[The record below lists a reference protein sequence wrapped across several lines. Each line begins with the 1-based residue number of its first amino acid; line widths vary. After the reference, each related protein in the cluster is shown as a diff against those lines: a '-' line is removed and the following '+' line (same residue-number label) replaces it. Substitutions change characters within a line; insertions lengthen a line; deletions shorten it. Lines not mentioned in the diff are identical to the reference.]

1 MGNIKAVFVG
11 TGMIGAGLAANAML
25 NGYQTVLYD
34 VVPHEKMRQNIS
46 HILDILVGAGAAT
59 REQADAALNAC
70 HFSNDLEDAVKG
82 ANFVQEC
89 IPERLELKKSTY
101 ATIQKVTGPDAII
114 CSSTSKLFPTKL
126 QEGSLYPQS
135 ILVGHPYNPAY
146 LLPLIELCGG
156 EQTAPEAIEKA
167 KEIYTGMGKVAVVCK
182 KEIYGFI
189 VNRLSWAALDA
200 AKECVRDGV
209 CSVEDMDKA
218 IMFGPGMRMAVTGQ
232 LLTIS
237 LGVEGG
243 FRAIADKYGEES
255 TGIPPLATRSTVCAN
270 SGITPSPSCSS
281 FISYSK
287 FVSAL
292 QQAIVY
298 CPISATTRPKSP
310 CNLAKSGSL
319 HLASALHNPLM
330 EIEITKN

>member
-1 MGNIKAVFVG
+1 MGKIKAVFVG

-25 NGYQTVLYD
+25 NGYETVLYD
-34 VVPHEKMRQNIS
+34 VVPQEKMRENIS
-46 HILDILVGAGAAT
+46 HILDILVEAGAAT
-59 REQADAALNAC
+59 KAQADQALADC
-70 HFSNDLEDAVKG
+70 QFSNNLEEAVKG
-82 ANFVQEC
+82 ADFVQEC

-101 ATIQKVTGPDAII
+101 AAIQKVTGPDAVI

-126 QEGSLYPQS
+126 QEGALYPQS
-135 ILVGHPYNPAY
+135 ILVGHPYNPSY

-218 IMFGPGMRMAVTGQ
+218 IMFGARSPPPGTRCTHRAWMRRLPTG
-232 LLTIS
+232 T
-237 LGVEGG
+237 
-243 FRAIADKYGEES
+243 
-255 TGIPPLATRSTVCAN
+255 PPWATRWRACAS
-270 SGITPSPSCSS
+270 SGTGPLPSCSS
-281 FISYSK
+281 STSCFK
-287 FVSAL
+287 GTGCFQPATERPAL
-292 QQAIVY
+292 
-298 CPISATTRPKSP
+298 CCNCNKNSGLPPKLGEYP
-310 CNLAKSGSL
+310 PKILGIRFA
-319 HLASALHNPLM
+319 
-330 EIEITKN
+330 

>member
-1 MGNIKAVFVG
+1 MGKIKAVFVG

-25 NGYQTVLYD
+25 NGYETVLYD
-34 VVPHEKMRQNIS
+34 VVPQEKMRENIS
-46 HILDILVGAGAAT
+46 HILDILVEAGAAT
-59 REQADAALNAC
+59 KAQADQALADC
-70 HFSNDLEDAVKG
+70 QFSNNLEEAVKG
-82 ANFVQEC
+82 ADFVQEC

-101 ATIQKVTGPDAII
+101 TAIQKVTGPNAVI

-126 QEGSLYPQS
+126 QEDALYPQS
-135 ILVGHPYNPAY
+135 ILVGHPYNPSY

-156 EQTAPEAIEKA
+156 EQTSPEAIQRA

-189 VNRLSWAALDA
+189 VNRLSWAALEA

-237 LGVEGG
+237 LGVDGG
-243 FRAIADKYGEES
+243 FRAIAEKYGEEPTPWNEVYAQGVDEEIANRDPS
-255 TGIPPLATRSTVCAN
+255 MGNTVDGVC
-270 SGITPSPSCSS
+270 
-281 FISYSK
+281 K
-287 FVSAL
+287 FRDHAFAEL
-292 QQAIVY
+292 L
-298 CPISATTRPKSP
+298 K
-310 CNLAKSGSL
+310 L
-319 HLASALHNPLM
+319 HKLL
-330 EIEITKN
+330 

>member
-1 MGNIKAVFVG
+1 MGKIKAVFVG

-25 NGYQTVLYD
+25 KGYDTVLYD
-34 VVPHEKMRQNIS
+34 VAPPEKIRQNIS
-46 HILDILVGAGAAT
+46 SILDILVEAGAAT
-59 REQADAALNAC
+59 RAQADAALDAC
-70 HFSNDLEDAVKG
+70 QISNDLEQAVAG
-82 ANFVQEC
+82 ADFIQEC

-101 ATIQKVTGPDAII
+101 ATIQKVTGPNAII

-126 QEGSLYPQS
+126 QEGALYPQS
-135 ILVGHPYNPAY
+135 ILVGHPYNPSY

-156 EQTAPEAIEKA
+156 EQTSEEAVQRA
-167 KEIYTGMGKVAVVCK
+167 KEIYTGMGKVAVVCR

-237 LGVEGG
+237 LGVDGG
-243 FRAIADKYGEES
+243 FRTIAEKYGEE
-255 TGIPPLATRSTVCAN
+255 
-270 SGITPSPSCSS
+270 PSPYNELYAQGVDQEIANRDPDMGNTIEGVC
-281 FISYSK
+281 K
-287 FVSAL
+287 FRDHAFAEL
-292 QQAIVY
+292 L
-298 CPISATTRPKSP
+298 R
-310 CNLAKSGSL
+310 L
-319 HLASALHNPLM
+319 HKLL
-330 EIEITKN
+330 

>member
-1 MGNIKAVFVG
+1 MGKIKAVFVG

-25 NGYQTVLYD
+25 NGYETVLYD
-34 VVPHEKMRQNIS
+34 VVPQEKMRETIS
-46 HILDILVGAGAAT
+46 HILDILVEAGAAT
-59 REQADAALNAC
+59 KAQADQALADC
-70 HFSNDLEDAVKG
+70 QFSNNLEEAVKG
-82 ANFVQEC
+82 ADFVQEC

-101 ATIQKVTGPDAII
+101 AAIQKVTGPNAVI

-126 QEGSLYPQS
+126 QEDALYPQS
-135 ILVGHPYNPAY
+135 ILVGHPYNPSY

-156 EQTAPEAIEKA
+156 EQTSPEAIQRA

-189 VNRLSWAALDA
+189 VNRLSWAALEA

-237 LGVEGG
+237 LGVDGG
-243 FRAIADKYGEES
+243 FRAIAEKYGEEPTPWNEVYAQGVDEEIANRDPS
-255 TGIPPLATRSTVCAN
+255 MGNTVDGVC
-270 SGITPSPSCSS
+270 
-281 FISYSK
+281 K
-287 FVSAL
+287 FRDHAFAEL
-292 QQAIVY
+292 L
-298 CPISATTRPKSP
+298 K
-310 CNLAKSGSL
+310 L
-319 HLASALHNPLM
+319 HKLL
-330 EIEITKN
+330 

>member
-1 MGNIKAVFVG
+1 MGKIKAVFVG

-25 NGYQTVLYD
+25 NGYETVLYD
-34 VVPHEKMRQNIS
+34 VVPQEKMRENIS
-46 HILDILVGAGAAT
+46 HILDILVEAGAAT
-59 REQADAALNAC
+59 KAQADQALADC
-70 HFSNDLEDAVKG
+70 QFSNNLEEAVKG
-82 ANFVQEC
+82 ADFVQEC

-101 ATIQKVTGPDAII
+101 AAIQKVTGPNAVI

-126 QEGSLYPQS
+126 QEDALYPQS
-135 ILVGHPYNPAY
+135 ILVGHPYNPSY

-156 EQTAPEAIEKA
+156 EQTSPEAIQQA

-189 VNRLSWAALDA
+189 VNRLSWAALEA

-237 LGVEGG
+237 LGVDGG
-243 FRAIADKYGEES
+243 FRAIAEKYGEEP
-255 TGIPPLATRSTVCAN
+255 TPWNEVYAQGVDEEIANRDPAMGNTVDGVC
-270 SGITPSPSCSS
+270 
-281 FISYSK
+281 K
-287 FVSAL
+287 FRDHAFAEL
-292 QQAIVY
+292 L
-298 CPISATTRPKSP
+298 K
-310 CNLAKSGSL
+310 L
-319 HLASALHNPLM
+319 HKLL
-330 EIEITKN
+330 

>member
-189 VNRLSWAALDA
+189 VNRLSWAALD
-200 AKECVRDGV
+200 
-209 CSVEDMDKA
+209 DKA

-255 TGIPPLATRSTVCAN
+255 TPWNEVYAQGVDEEIANRDPSIGNTVDSVC
-270 SGITPSPSCSS
+270 
-281 FISYSK
+281 K
-287 FVSAL
+287 FRDYAFAEL
-292 QQAIVY
+292 L
-298 CPISATTRPKSP
+298 K
-310 CNLAKSGSL
+310 L
-319 HLASALHNPLM
+319 HKLL
-330 EIEITKN
+330 

>member
-218 IMFGPGMRMAVTGQ
+218 IMF
-232 LLTIS
+232 LSLIHIS
-237 LGVEGG
+237 E
-243 FRAIADKYGEES
+243 
-255 TGIPPLATRSTVCAN
+255 PTRRS
-270 SGITPSPSCSS
+270 
-281 FISYSK
+281 
-287 FVSAL
+287 
-292 QQAIVY
+292 
-298 CPISATTRPKSP
+298 
-310 CNLAKSGSL
+310 
-319 HLASALHNPLM
+319 
-330 EIEITKN
+330 

>member
-1 MGNIKAVFVG
+1 MGKIKAVFVG

-25 NGYQTVLYD
+25 NGYETVLYD
-34 VVPHEKMRQNIS
+34 VVPQEKMRENIS
-46 HILDILVGAGAAT
+46 HILDILVEAGAAT
-59 REQADAALNAC
+59 KAQADQALADC
-70 HFSNDLEDAVKG
+70 QFSNNLEEAVKG
-82 ANFVQEC
+82 AHFVQEC

-101 ATIQKVTGPDAII
+101 AAIQKVTGPDAVI

-126 QEGSLYPQS
+126 QEDALYPQS
-135 ILVGHPYNPAY
+135 ILVGHPYNPSY

-156 EQTAPEAIEKA
+156 EQTSPEAIQQA

-189 VNRLSWAALDA
+189 VNRLSWAALEA

-237 LGVEGG
+237 LGVDGG
-243 FRAIADKYGEES
+243 FRAIAEKYGEEP
-255 TGIPPLATRSTVCAN
+255 TPWNEVYAQGVDEEIANRDPAMGNTVDGVC
-270 SGITPSPSCSS
+270 
-281 FISYSK
+281 K
-287 FVSAL
+287 FRDHAFAEL
-292 QQAIVY
+292 L
-298 CPISATTRPKSP
+298 K
-310 CNLAKSGSL
+310 L
-319 HLASALHNPLM
+319 HKLL
-330 EIEITKN
+330 

>member
-1 MGNIKAVFVG
+1 MGKIKAVFVG

-25 NGYQTVLYD
+25 NGYGTVLYD
-34 VVPHEKMRQNIS
+34 VVPQEKMRENIS
-46 HILDILVGAGAAT
+46 HILDILVEAGAAT
-59 REQADAALNAC
+59 KAQADQALADC
-70 HFSNDLEDAVKG
+70 QFSNNLEEAVKG
-82 ANFVQEC
+82 ADFVQEC

-101 ATIQKVTGPDAII
+101 TAIQKVTGPDAVI

-126 QEGSLYPQS
+126 QEDALYPQS
-135 ILVGHPYNPAY
+135 ILVGHPYNPSY

-156 EQTAPEAIEKA
+156 EQTSPEAIQRA

-189 VNRLSWAALDA
+189 VNRLSWAALEA

-237 LGVEGG
+237 LGVDGG
-243 FRAIADKYGEES
+243 FRAIAEKYGEEP
-255 TGIPPLATRSTVCAN
+255 TPWNEVYAQGVDEEIANRDPAMGNTVDGVC
-270 SGITPSPSCSS
+270 
-281 FISYSK
+281 K
-287 FVSAL
+287 FRDHAFAEL
-292 QQAIVY
+292 L
-298 CPISATTRPKSP
+298 K
-310 CNLAKSGSL
+310 L
-319 HLASALHNPLM
+319 HKLL
-330 EIEITKN
+330 

>member
-1 MGNIKAVFVG
+1 MDKIKAVFVG

-25 NGYQTVLYD
+25 NGYETVLYD
-34 VVPHEKMRQNIS
+34 VVPQEKMRENIS
-46 HILDILVGAGAAT
+46 HILDILVDAGAAT
-59 REQADAALNAC
+59 RAQADQALADC
-70 HFSNDLEDAVKG
+70 QFSNNLEEAVKG
-82 ANFVQEC
+82 ADFVQEC

-101 ATIQKVTGPDAII
+101 AAIQKVTGPDAVI

-126 QEGSLYPQS
+126 QKDALYPQS
-135 ILVGHPYNPAY
+135 ILVGHPYNPSY

-156 EQTAPEAIEKA
+156 EQTSPEAIQRA

-189 VNRLSWAALDA
+189 VNRLSWAALEA

-237 LGVEGG
+237 LGVDGG
-243 FRAIADKYGEES
+243 FRAIAEKYGEEP
-255 TGIPPLATRSTVCAN
+255 TPWNEVYAQGVDEEIANRDPAMGNTVDGVC
-270 SGITPSPSCSS
+270 
-281 FISYSK
+281 K
-287 FVSAL
+287 FRDHAFAEL
-292 QQAIVY
+292 L
-298 CPISATTRPKSP
+298 K
-310 CNLAKSGSL
+310 L
-319 HLASALHNPLM
+319 HKLL
-330 EIEITKN
+330 